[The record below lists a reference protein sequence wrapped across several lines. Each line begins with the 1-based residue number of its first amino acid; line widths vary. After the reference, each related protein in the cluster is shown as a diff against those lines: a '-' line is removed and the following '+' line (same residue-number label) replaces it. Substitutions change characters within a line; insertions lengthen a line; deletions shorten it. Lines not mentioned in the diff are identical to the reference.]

1 MDNMKNYFCSPAMD
15 RLLSQH
21 ILRVDEMP
29 HVGLYGGKLGL
40 IILLYHYAHFNRN
53 KPYKGVILSH
63 PFGLFISIFRWT
75 VRCRLGAFAL
85 DETRLCANR

>member
-40 IILLYHYAHFNRN
+40 IIYCIIMHTSI
-53 KPYKGVILSH
+53 GISH
-63 PFGLFISIFRWT
+63 IRSLQTG
-75 VRCRLGAFAL
+75 
-85 DETRLCANR
+85 

>member
-53 KPYKGVILSH
+53 KPYKELAD
-63 PFGLFISIFRWT
+63 
-75 VRCRLGAFAL
+75 RLMESSLRTFHIDFPMDCPVSVGGFC
-85 DETRLCANR
+85 T